1 MTYASLKL
9 KFHLGGKK
17 TGFKLHIMIHFIL
30 LIIIFCSCGA
40 QKSITMAHVERI
52 EERVMP
58 IPVGADTIEI
68 ELCRDTRL
76 ECLNEQ
82 SESQCRDTRL
92 ECPMTRKGQNPTNTA
107 NPTFDP
113 RPSTID
119 TQNIKTCLLGR
130 DFAQQKQDHYVKEK
144 SSYVFLSKNTTS
156 TASPQSVHS
165 VQSVGDNHSEG
176 VKSVSS
182 VERLLAQQE
191 SESRKEKK
199 DKKISEK
206 SVQSVG
212 DNHSEGVNSVRISS
226 TRGINISR
234 HETDTSTRIRLT
246 LRPDTVFVPYTNHIR
261 SDTIVVP
268 DPTTQAKLT
277 TARWQIAMLLLI
289 IIVATIIFILKDKKT

>member
-1 MTYASLKL
+1 
-9 KFHLGGKK
+9 
-17 TGFKLHIMIHFIL
+17 
-30 LIIIFCSCGA
+30 
-40 QKSITMAHVERI
+40 
-52 EERVMP
+52 MP

-76 ECLNEQ
+76 ECPNEQ

-119 TQNIKTCLLGR
+119 TQDIKTCLLGR

-156 TASPQSVHS
+156 EA
-165 VQSVGDNHSEG
+165 
-176 VKSVSS
+176 SS
-182 VERLLAQQE
+182 VR
-191 SESRKEKK
+191 
-199 DKKISEK
+199 
-206 SVQSVG
+206 
-212 DNHSEGVNSVRISS
+212 NTNSVRISS

-246 LRPDTVFVPYTNHIR
+246 LRPDTVFIPYTNHIR